1 MQTLELFVLH
11 LKCFSVGVLR
21 KLHLAERLLSPGG
34 FALTLAF
41 AILFDAITLVFIVNK
56 GFGYTLGISL
66 AAL

>member
-1 MQTLELFVLH
+1 
-11 LKCFSVGVLR
+11 
-21 KLHLAERLLSPGG
+21 LAERLLSPGG

-41 AILFDAITLVFIVNK
+41 TVFFNAIALVFIVNK